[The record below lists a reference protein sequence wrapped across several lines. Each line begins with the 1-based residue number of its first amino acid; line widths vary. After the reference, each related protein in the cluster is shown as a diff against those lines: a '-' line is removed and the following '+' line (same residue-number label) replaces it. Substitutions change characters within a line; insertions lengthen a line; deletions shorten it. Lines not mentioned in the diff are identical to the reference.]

1 MKITEEAKTMITEA
15 LKSNDCDCLQAK
27 LQQSC
32 CGTSL
37 VFTLTKLESGKKP
50 ITIDG
55 VSVFMDDETQERA
68 KTVTI
73 AVENGKLVIHDD
85 KPSCCC
91 C

>member
-1 MKITEEAKTMITEA
+1 MKITEEAKTIITEA

-37 VFTLTKLESGKKP
+37 VFTLTKLGSSEKP
-50 ITIDG
+50 IAIDG
-55 VSVFMDDETQERA
+55 ISVLMDNETQERA

-73 AVENGKLVIHDD
+73 TVENEKLVIHDD

>member
-1 MKITEEAKTMITEA
+1 MKITKEAKTIITEA

-37 VFTLTKLESGKKP
+37 VFNLTKLEAGQTP
-50 ITIDG
+50 ITVDG
-55 VSVFMDDETQERA
+55 VSVLMDNNTQERA
-68 KTVTI
+68 NTVTI
-73 AVENGKLVIHDD
+73 AVEDGKLVIHDD

-91 C
+91 